1 MALETVS
8 ADKYEYPGAAR
19 EFRTAAE
26 LDPEN
31 SYAWDLLSWAP
42 GYEQPPEGAGAEKAA
57 RQSLRLEP
65 ALYLKPTITRVVP
78 LCSSSAMR
86 RQLPPLSTPGQTRR
100 TPSPTWGWGKSICRK

>member
-31 SYAWDLLSWAP
+31 S
-42 GYEQPPEGAGAEKAA
+42 
-57 RQSLRLEP
+57 
-65 ALYLKPTITRVVP
+65 
-78 LCSSSAMR
+78 
-86 RQLPPLSTPGQTRR
+86 
-100 TPSPTWGWGKSICRK
+100 